1 LRKLIWPRNR
11 SGWGPNVD
19 DQSVELVATEDGVRE
34 ISKGVERGKAG
45 REEEMR
51 ESWETEKE
59 RV

>member
-1 LRKLIWPRNR
+1 
-11 SGWGPNVD
+11 
-19 DQSVELVATEDGVRE
+19 LVATEDGVRE